1 MRFKCRELQE
11 KSFNQRTLV
20 CHVLPSTLK
29 VLPAAHKLVLMH
41 PLRENQTKNFLKLTE
56 IISSFSLFW

>member
-20 CHVLPSTLK
+20 YHVLPSTLK
-29 VLPAAHKLVLMH
+29 VLPAHKLALMH